1 MNVSVNGM
9 TLYGEEEEISLKS
22 NERQFKRSRTLKKK
36 NKQKHMITLIV
47 TEELLRAGL
56 NLTDF

>member
-1 MNVSVNGM
+1 M

-36 NKQKHMITLIV
+36 QNQKHMITLIV